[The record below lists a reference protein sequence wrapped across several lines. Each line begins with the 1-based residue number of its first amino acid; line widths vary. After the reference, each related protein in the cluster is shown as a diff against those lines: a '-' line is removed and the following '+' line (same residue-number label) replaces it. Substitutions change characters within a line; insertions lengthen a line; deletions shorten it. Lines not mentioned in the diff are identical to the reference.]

1 MNMTSVAIILYEMSE
16 SDLSQI
22 NDVIFASINYFFDNV
37 KIKIINSTLPSSVIN
52 THRGQINAE
61 EIIQSLSKNSELN
74 DSDLNIGLTKQDIY
88 YKNMNHIFGLAQTN
102 GKNLALSTFRLER
115 DLHLNIVSPNLYQ
128 ERVFKELL
136 HELGHI
142 SGLSHCE
149 LNTCVMS
156 FSSNV
161 AQVDIK
167 LPMFC
172 KNCNDV
178 ISYNNTGR

>member
-1 MNMTSVAIILYEMSE
+1 MTSVAIVLYEMSE
-16 SDLSQI
+16 SDVSQI

-37 KIKIINSTLPSSVIN
+37 NIKIINSSLPLSGIN
-52 THRGQINAE
+52 TNRGQIDAE
-61 EIIQSLSKNSELN
+61 EIIYSLSKNPELN
-74 DSDLNIGLTKQDIY
+74 TYDLNIGLTKQDIY
-88 YKNMNHIFGLAQTN
+88 YKNMSHIFGLAQTN
-102 GKNLALSTFRLER
+102 GKILALSTFRLER
-115 DLHLNIVSPNLYQ
+115 DLHFNTISQNLYQ

-142 SGLSHCE
+142 SGLSHCDI
-149 LNTCVMS
+149 NTCVMS

-161 AQVDIK
+161 AKVDLK

-172 KNCNDV
+172 QNCNDV